1 MRQECW
7 LLLHTISDSKQITNS
22 KSERSRIMSNQ
33 ITDSVFQDCPIR
45 NVLAHICG
53 KWSLLVIYV
62 MRQNDSIRFNA
73 LNRAIPDIS
82 QKVLTSTLRSLET
95 DGFVTRKIYAE
106 VPPRVEY
113 SLTDR
118 ARSFLPLV
126 ENMLVWAQDNMAGIL
141 KDRNKEHHRADY

>member
-1 MRQECW
+1 
-7 LLLHTISDSKQITNS
+7 LHTNIENKA
-22 KSERSRIMSNQ
+22 IMSNQ
-33 ITDSVFQDCPIR
+33 ITDEIIQDCPIR
-45 NVLAHICG
+45 NVLAHICS

-62 MRQNDSIRFNA
+62 MHQSDSIRFNA

-82 QKVLTSTLRSLET
+82 QKVLTSTLRSLEA
-95 DGFVTRKIYAE
+95 DGFVTRQVYAE

-126 ENMLVWAQDNMAGIL
+126 ESMIAWAQDNMAGIL
-141 KDRNKEHHRADY
+141 KDRSKATA

>member
-1 MRQECW
+1 
-7 LLLHTISDSKQITNS
+7 
-22 KSERSRIMSNQ
+22 MSNQ
-33 ITDSVFQDCPIR
+33 ITDTIFQDCPIR

-62 MRQNDSIRFNA
+62 MHQHESIRFNA

-82 QKVLTSTLRSLET
+82 QKVLTSTLRSLEA
-95 DGFVTRKIYAE
+95 DGFVTRKVYAE

-113 SLTDR
+113 ALTDR

-126 ENMLVWAQDNMAGIL
+126 ESMITWAKSNMAGIL
-141 KDRNKEHHRADY
+141 KDRSKAMA